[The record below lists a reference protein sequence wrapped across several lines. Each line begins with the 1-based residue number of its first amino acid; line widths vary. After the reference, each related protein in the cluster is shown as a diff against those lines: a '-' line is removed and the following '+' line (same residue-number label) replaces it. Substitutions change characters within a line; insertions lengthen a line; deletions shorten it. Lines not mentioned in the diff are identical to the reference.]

1 MDPTPPSIPLDV
13 SREIRKFHG
22 PIALL
27 LLPFG
32 RIGLSGIYSLTI
44 PSRDR
49 LTRRCY
55 IISYNKSQF
64 PIVKLILSV
73 L

>member
-22 PIALL
+22 PVALL

-44 PSRDR
+44 PSR
-49 LTRRCY
+49 
-55 IISYNKSQF
+55 N
-64 PIVKLILSV
+64 
-73 L
+73 